1 MLKRRNLKVLAA
13 AIGVTVMSGF
23 YSSPVWAANIGQDT
37 GNLGYPTNAEGSV
50 IQVNS
55 GGISLTV
62 DASGELKNS
71 ATQVTIT
78 KDNGVVITSNTQNG
92 TAASSVSLKDG
103 NITATGTLSV
113 GGVALTGTDISKLK
127 DDVVALTQ
135 KTTDITY
142 DENSNTTRI
151 DGTLNVENDL
161 VVQDN
166 ATVREQLNV
175 EGQLIVQENATV
187 REQLNVEG
195 ELVTQKD
202 AVVKGELEVWQDLDV
217 TGTIE
222 GKDFK
227 NADGSFKVSD
237 SGALTAANEN
247 FKVETD
253 GSVVAKDFANSN
265 NSFKVSDAGKITATG
280 GAEISGGLTA
290 DTAAV
295 SGNTTVGGT
304 LEVTGATTLKDRLDV
319 DKGASFAN
327 QNVNIEDNG
336 RTTFKNTSGSE
347 TVINGGVLRNET
359 VMTQRVEVGEANG
372 DNTVTKGDGF
382 YVKDGVNVVSKL
394 TQDGLYVGE
403 DKFTVEAKSGN
414 TTVGGTL
421 DVTGKATFKDD
432 AEFDKDVKVDGR
444 LDVASGASIK
454 KDDGGILN
462 VTDDGV
468 GLHSDNGNKS
478 SLAVTKSGVGLISD
492 TAIFMNAADAKM
504 SLSADG
510 IGMHEG
516 KSAATV
522 TDDGIG
528 LTTEKTSVTVTDNG
542 ATFVAVDKG
551 TTEYTNING
560 DEVIVTDGTNKTIVN
575 STDVSITDPADSEKH
590 INLSNLGQIDNLDQE
605 LQARSEYVEEGRGTA
620 VGAINAEAA
629 IRREEVARLDNR
641 IDKVE
646 DRLDKVGAMTAAI
659 ANLRTMGYDPCA
671 PSEFS
676 MSLGHYRG
684 ETGMALGF
692 FHYPN
697 RDFMLSFSVSTAGD
711 EYMGGIGATWKF
723 GRKTPEQLAEEIKA
737 KEAKKA
743 LAKAE
748 AERKAAVAAKVR
760 VQQAKHAEMQ

>member
-13 AIGVTVMSGF
+13 AIGVSVMSGL
-23 YSSPVWAANIGQDT
+23 YASPAWAD
-37 GNLGYPTNAEGSV
+37 S
-50 IQVNS
+50 
-55 GGISLTV
+55 
-62 DASGELKNS
+62 
-71 ATQVTIT
+71 
-78 KDNGVVITSNTQNG
+78 
-92 TAASSVSLKDG
+92 SLKDTGDSSDTNTQVIVSDANGVFLKHQG
-103 NITATGTLSV
+103 NAESGKLVSEVVVGNEGVSMTHNGSQLVVNDSGVSFNSGQDQSLFTIGTDGALNATSLNVGGQTLS
-113 GGVALTGTDISKLK
+113 ADELSELK
-127 DDVVALTQ
+127 S
-135 KTTDITY
+135 KTTALSYINGVTSV
-142 DENSNTTRI
+142 NSS
-151 DGTLNVENDL
+151 LNVQKDL
-161 VVQDN
+161 GVQGDAYLAGN
-166 ATVREQLNV
+166 ATVNQNLVVKES
-175 EGQLIVQENATV
+175 ATV
-187 REQLNVEG
+187 QKNLGVYGDTYLKDTNVAG
-195 ELVTQKD
+195 DLVATGSIT
-202 AVVKGELEVWQDLDV
+202 AAGDLGVHGDTYLKNTNV
-217 TGTIE
+217 DGDLVATGSIT
-222 GKDFK
+222 
-227 NADGSFKVSD
+227 AVSD
-237 SGALTAANEN
+237 LGVWGNTYLQN
-247 FKVETD
+247 TD
-253 GSVVAKDFANSN
+253 VNG
-265 NSFKVSDAGKITATG
+265 T
-280 GAEISGGLTA
+280 LTA
-290 DTAAV
+290 DTVTV

-327 QNVNIEDNG
+327 QNVKIEDDG
-336 RTTFKNTSGSE
+336 RTTFKNTNGSE

-359 VMTQRVEVGEANG
+359 VMTQRVEVGEADG

-394 TQDGLYVGE
+394 TQDGLYVGK
-403 DKFTVEAKSGN
+403 DKFTVGAETGD

-454 KDDGGILN
+454 KDGGGILN

-492 TAIFMNAADAKM
+492 TAISMNAADAKM

-516 KSAATV
+516 ESAATV

-542 ATFVAVDKG
+542 TTFVAVDKG

-560 DEVIVTDGTNKTIVN
+560 DEVTVTDGTNKTIVN
-575 STDVSITDPADSEKH
+575 STDVSITDPADSENR
-590 INLSNLGQIDNLDQE
+590 INLSDLGQIDNLDQE
-605 LQARSEYVEEGRGTA
+605 LQARSEYVEEDRGTA

-748 AERKAAVAAKVR
+748 AERKVAVAAKVR